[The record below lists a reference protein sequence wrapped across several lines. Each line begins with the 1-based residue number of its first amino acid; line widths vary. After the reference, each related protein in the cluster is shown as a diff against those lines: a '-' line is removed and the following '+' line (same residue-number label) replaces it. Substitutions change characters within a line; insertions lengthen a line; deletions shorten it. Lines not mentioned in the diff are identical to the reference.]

1 MASEYHKLANVI
13 EIADA
18 AALTIP
24 RARLLYDAAARQRDF
39 TIVQLLRYG
48 KDETPKLE
56 FIIVDVECDGVPPK
70 NSVGIQYRERLA
82 LCVSDDPKRL
92 VEVLALRKDF
102 PVLMH
107 QNQGVPG
114 AAASLCLYFEPVAAV
129 MRTWTPQSFLR
140 RIQWWLEKSAR
151 RELHPADQPV
161 EHLFFATKYELVL
174 PWNLPALRKSAEHC
188 FVIARGPERPGGGFT
203 CFLEA
208 VPKDAAVKIGTTAPI
223 ELVLPP
229 IVHGF
234 VERDPATLGQ
244 LADILSRRGIELLP
258 TLRATLQARV
268 GNNGVAASADD
279 KSTVVLLHIPLCRA
293 EGEKPVGMTHRAFVL
308 LTGGLELGVATGA
321 LFFHEKKYFSAAG
334 LMGEQPATDWRA
346 QSLLPMA
353 VLRRND
359 AVAARKQSGI
369 ADEGPAGV
377 LIGAGSLGSAMLNLW
392 GRAGWGRWSV
402 IDKDHIKPHNLSRHT
417 AYSQH
422 IGCPKASVVA
432 DLHAA
437 AMDGATEVTPLDAD
451 ASDFSPGAV
460 ADALSGATLV
470 VNASTTLE
478 YPRSVSA
485 IDHFAR
491 HFSAFV
497 TPTGNAAVLLAEDSQ
512 RLNRLRTL
520 EAQYYRALIQEDWGS
535 NHLAGNVGS
544 FWSGASCRDISMV
557 LPYSRIMGQASTLAE
572 QIPAAVAQN
581 GAMIRI
587 WQRDPIRGA
596 VEVHDVSV
604 ATERRM
610 QLGEFALF
618 IDVGVEQQLRDMRTK
633 GFPNETGGV
642 LLGYYDFNIS
652 AVVVVAGLPPPP
664 DSKSSPGSFER
675 GVAGLAEAVAEA
687 SRRTAGVVG
696 YIGEWHS
703 HPQGHSASPSRDDL
717 VQLVHLA
724 LGMADDGLPAV
735 QLIVGE
741 QDLQILQGEVK

>member
-1 MASEYHKLANVI
+1 MAGKYHEQVNVV

-18 AALTIP
+18 AALTIA
-24 RARLLYDAAARQRDF
+24 RARLLHDAVVRQRDF
-39 TIVQLLRYG
+39 TIVQLLQYG
-48 KDETPKLE
+48 KDERPKLE
-56 FIIVDVECDGVPPK
+56 CIVVDVECDGVPPK

-82 LCVSDDPKRL
+82 LCVSDDPKLL
-92 VEVLALRKDF
+92 VEVLALRNDF

-174 PWNLPALRKSAEHC
+174 PWNLPALRNSAEHR

-258 TLRATLQARV
+258 TLRTTLQARV
-268 GNNGVAASADD
+268 GDKGVAASADD

-293 EGEKPVGMTHRAFVL
+293 EGEEPVGMTHRAFVL
-308 LTGGLELGVATGA
+308 LKGGMEIGVATGA
-321 LFFHEKKYFSAAG
+321 LFLHDKKYFSAAG
-334 LMGEQPATDWRA
+334 LIGAQSATEWRA
-346 QSLLPMA
+346 LHLLPMA
-353 VLRRND
+353 VLHRND

-369 ADEGPAGV
+369 TDEGPVGV
-377 LIGAGSLGSAMLNLW
+377 LVGAGSLGSAMLNLW

-437 AMDGATEVTPLDAD
+437 ALDGATEVTPLDAD
-451 ASDFSPGAV
+451 ASDFSTGTV
-460 ADALSGATLV
+460 ADALSGAKLV
-470 VNASTTLE
+470 VDASTTLE
-478 YPRSVSA
+478 YPRAVSA
-485 IDHFAR
+485 VDHFAR

-512 RLNRLRTL
+512 RLIRLRTL
-520 EAQYYRALIQEDWGS
+520 EAQYYRALIQESWGS
-535 NHLAGNVGS
+535 DHLAGNAGS

-557 LPYSRIMGQASTLAE
+557 LPIRESWGR
-572 QIPAAVAQN
+572 PA
-581 GAMIRI
+581 R
-587 WQRDPIRGA
+587 W
-596 VEVHDVSV
+596 
-604 ATERRM
+604 
-610 QLGEFALF
+610 
-618 IDVGVEQQLRDMRTK
+618 
-633 GFPNETGGV
+633 
-642 LLGYYDFNIS
+642 
-652 AVVVVAGLPPPP
+652 
-664 DSKSSPGSFER
+664 
-675 GVAGLAEAVAEA
+675 
-687 SRRTAGVVG
+687 
-696 YIGEWHS
+696 
-703 HPQGHSASPSRDDL
+703 PSRSPL
-717 VQLVHLA
+717 QQ
-724 LGMADDGLPAV
+724 PRT
-735 QLIVGE
+735 E
-741 QDLQILQGEVK
+741 Q